1 MDQKTI
7 SKLLLREQ
15 KHINFPYYDL
25 VTKHHKT
32 KILKGLWRYFV
43 SGKGKLKPKTI
54 IELLYWIIEYVQ
66 SLAGMFSILSV
77 CVCVW
82 SPRGRARDQTGC
94 LVLPH

>member
-15 KHINFPYYDL
+15 KQINFPYYDL

-32 KILKGLWRYFV
+32 LIRALGDISWAV
-43 SGKGKLKPKTI
+43 KGKLNCR
-54 IELLYWIIEYVQ
+54 ELLNNVQ
-66 SLAGMFSILSV
+66 SPGCSLSLAE
-77 CVCVW
+77 CVCVFVFGHQGDE
-82 SPRGRARDQTGC
+82 PETGC